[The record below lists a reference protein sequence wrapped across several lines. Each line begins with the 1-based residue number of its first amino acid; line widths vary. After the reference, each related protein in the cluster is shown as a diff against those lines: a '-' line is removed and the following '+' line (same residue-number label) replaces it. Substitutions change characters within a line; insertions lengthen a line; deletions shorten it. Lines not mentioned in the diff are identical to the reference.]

1 MTPPPASDSP
11 VVTPCDRYAT
21 AEAVSPDDPSR
32 PHSGQTTVSRR
43 LAEIRERNGYTAN
56 QVCDRLGS
64 GRGQVGRIEAD
75 TWKRIDMSAIR
86 DLLRT

>member
-1 MTPPPASDSP
+1 MTPLGP
-11 VVTPCDRYAT
+11 
-21 AEAVSPDDPSR
+21 
-32 PHSGQTTVSRR
+32 TVAKRRLSRR